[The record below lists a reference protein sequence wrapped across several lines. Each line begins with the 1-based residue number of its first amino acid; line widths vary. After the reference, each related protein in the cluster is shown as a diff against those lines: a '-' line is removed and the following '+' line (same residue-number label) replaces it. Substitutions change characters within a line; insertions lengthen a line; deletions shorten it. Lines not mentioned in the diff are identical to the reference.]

1 MPRWKLAWILEPAT
15 AEQADGT
22 EEGERGFG
30 SKRTD
35 WALYPDAEGKEQS
48 GGQSGPRVEP
58 SHSGHLRDDTGNQKS
73 AAEGVAALCVVL
85 SQAIMSQGVAAL
97 CVVLFTGNYEPR
109 GLLLSV

>member
-35 WALYPDAEGKEQS
+35 WALYPDAEGKERS

-58 SHSGHLRDDTGNQKS
+58 ALTWACPGPVSFDVGNKPANVVRAAHQIRGHVTS
-73 AAEGVAALCVVL
+73 ARVV
-85 SQAIMSQGVAAL
+85 QEWTWPEVDP
-97 CVVLFTGNYEPR
+97 F
-109 GLLLSV
+109 